1 MRFRSPAIVAV
12 SLFAVL
18 LSLAPTTGCGSKK
31 RKPPTI
37 AELLDRARTAGS
49 DEAQA
54 KELTRVARLQ
64 LRSGNKSGASKTLS
78 EARSK
83 LSPSKPRK
91 PRPAPAA
98 EEAAPVDGEAV
109 VGEQKPEGEPAADGA
124 APAEATPAADGAA
137 PAESAPPAE
146 GAAADA
152 APAADGEA
160 PAEGTTEPPAE
171 GDAVAEPAAEEAVP
185 EEPPRVINPVL
196 AAPLLVDIAAV
207 YSELGEKGAARD
219 VIKQAIKMAPEI
231 PDDISRSALFATAG
245 GIYGVRQGGIGDA
258 AAARRSLKEATS
270 ISGNV
275 EERFRAQSLAA
286 VAMGYVNAGLAKEA
300 SDMVATLEESARSV
314 ESPRARAEAL
324 AAAGNVR
331 AQSGDKEKAT
341 ELLGEAASTAKGIEG
356 AENRT
361 YALVA
366 VADAT
371 SVNGDRKAALKLIA
385 EAEKSANKVGDPDA
399 QENAKA
405 KVRAAK
411 GEIERRK
418 S

>member
-12 SLFAVL
+12 LLLAVL
-18 LSLAPTTGCGSKK
+18 MSLVPATGCGSRKS
-31 RKPPTI
+31 KPPTI
-37 AELLDRARTAGS
+37 AELLDRARAAGS

-83 LSPSKPRK
+83 LSPSKERK

-98 EEAAPVDGEAV
+98 DAAADS
-109 VGEQKPEGEPAADGA
+109 EQQPGGEPAADGA
-124 APAEATPAADGAA
+124 PPAEP
-137 PAESAPPAE
+137 APPAE
-146 GAAADA
+146 G
-152 APAADGEA
+152 G
-160 PAEGTTEPPAE
+160 
-171 GDAVAEPAAEEAVP
+171 EPAA
-185 EEPPRVINPVL
+185 EEPPRVINPVF
-196 AAPLLVDIAAV
+196 AAPLLVEIAAI

-219 VIKQAIKMAPEI
+219 VIKQALKMAAEI
-231 PDDISRSALFATAG
+231 PDDISRSALFAIAG

-258 AAARRSLKEATS
+258 AAARRELKKATELA
-270 ISGNV
+270 GGV
-275 EERFRAQSLAA
+275 EERFRAQALAA
-286 VAMGYVNAGLAKEA
+286 AAMGYVTAGLAKEA
-300 SDMVATLEESARSV
+300 SDMVAALEESARSV

-399 QENAKA
+399 QQNAKA

-418 S
+418 A

>member
-1 MRFRSPAIVAV
+1 MRFRSPASVAV
-12 SLFAVL
+12 ALLAVL
-18 LSLAPTTGCGSKK
+18 IGLFPAAGCGSKK

-37 AELLDRARTAGS
+37 AELLERARAAGS

-78 EARSK
+78 EARSR
-83 LSPSKPRK
+83 LTPQKPK
-91 PRPAPAA
+91 PVPPPAPVEPPATEPA
-98 EEAAPVDGEAV
+98 PTDGEPKPEGEAAPAGDAT
-109 VGEQKPEGEPAADGA
+109 PEGEPAAEA
-124 APAEATPAADGAA
+124 AATPEG
-137 PAESAPPAE
+137 EPP
-146 GAAADA
+146 ADA
-152 APAADGEA
+152 AAAAPEGE
-160 PAEGTTEPPAE
+160 P
-171 GDAVAEPAAEEAVP
+171 AVAEPPVEEAVP
-185 EEPPRVINPVL
+185 EEPPRVINPVF
-196 AAPLLVDIAAV
+196 AAPLLAEIAAI

-219 VIKQAIKMAPEI
+219 VLKQSLKLGGEI
-231 PDDISRSALFATAG
+231 PDEISRATLLASAG

-258 AAARRSLKEATS
+258 AAARRVLKEATS
-270 ISGNV
+270 LAGNV
-275 EERFRAQSLAA
+275 EERFRAQALSA

-300 SDMVATLEESARSV
+300 SQMVDALEESARGV
-314 ESPRARAEAL
+314 DSPRARAEAL

-331 AQSGDKEKAT
+331 AQSGDTEKAT

-356 AENRT
+356 YENRT

-371 SVNGDRKAALKLIA
+371 SANGDRKAALKLIA

-405 KVRAAK
+405 RVRATK
-411 GEIERRK
+411 NEIDRRK
-418 S
+418 

>member
-12 SLFAVL
+12 SLLAML
-18 LSLAPTTGCGSKK
+18 MSLVPATGCGSRK

-37 AELLDRARTAGS
+37 AELLDRARAAGS
-49 DEAQA
+49 EEAQA
-54 KELTRVARLQ
+54 KELTRVARMQ

-83 LSPSKPRK
+83 LSPAKERK
-91 PRPAPAA
+91 PRPSPTADAAAPADGA
-98 EEAAPVDGEAV
+98 AAPGDDAAAPPADAAAD
-109 VGEQKPEGEPAADGA
+109 GEQKEPAADGA
-124 APAEATPAADGAA
+124 PPAEP
-137 PAESAPPAE
+137 APPAE
-146 GAAADA
+146 G
-152 APAADGEA
+152 G
-160 PAEGTTEPPAE
+160 
-171 GDAVAEPAAEEAVP
+171 EPAAEETL
-185 EEPPRVINPVL
+185 RVVNPVF
-196 AAPLLVDIAAV
+196 AAPLLVEIAAI
-207 YSELGEKGAARD
+207 YSEMGEKGAARD
-219 VIKQAIKMAPEI
+219 VIKQALKMAAEI
-231 PDDISRSALFATAG
+231 PDDISRSSLFAIAG

-258 AAARRSLKEATS
+258 AAARRELRKATELA
-270 ISGNV
+270 GGV
-275 EERFRAQSLAA
+275 EERFRAQALAA
-286 VAMGYVNAGLAKEA
+286 AAMGYVNAGLAKEA
-300 SDMVATLEESARSV
+300 SDMVAALEESARSV

-331 AQSGDKEKAT
+331 AQSGDKEKAS

-418 S
+418 A

>member
-1 MRFRSPAIVAV
+1 MRFRSPTIVAV
-12 SLFAVL
+12 SLLAVL
-18 LSLAPTTGCGSKK
+18 VSLAPTAGCGSKK

-83 LSPSKPRK
+83 ISPPKERK
-91 PRPAPAA
+91 PKPAPAA
-98 EEAAPVDGEAV
+98 DAAAPAD
-109 VGEQKPEGEPAADGA
+109 GEQKPEGEPAADA
-124 APAEATPAADGAA
+124 AA
-137 PAESAPPAE
+137 PAE
-146 GAAADA
+146 GAA
-152 APAADGEA
+152 
-160 PAEGTTEPPAE
+160 
-171 GDAVAEPAAEEAVP
+171 PAAEPGVEEAVAD
-185 EEPPRVINPVL
+185 EPQRVINPVVV
-196 AAPLLVDIAAV
+196 APLLVEIAAV

-219 VIKQAIKMAPEI
+219 VIKQAIKLAAEI
-231 PDDISRSALFATAG
+231 PDDISRSALFSTAG

-258 AAARRSLKEATS
+258 AAARRELKKATDLA
-270 ISGNV
+270 GGV
-275 EERFRAQSLAA
+275 EERFRAQALAA
-286 VAMGYVNAGLAKEA
+286 AAMGYVTAGLAKEA

-314 ESPRARAEAL
+314 DSPRARAEAL

-411 GEIERRK
+411 GDIERRK

>member
-1 MRFRSPAIVAV
+1 MQFRSSTLVAV
-12 SLFAVL
+12 SLLAML
-18 LSLAPTTGCGSKK
+18 MSLVPVTGCGSKK

-37 AELLDRARTAGS
+37 AELLDDARKAGT

-54 KELTRVARLQ
+54 KQLTRVARLQ

-91 PRPAPAA
+91 PKPAPPSV
-98 EEAAPVDGEAV
+98 EAAAPADGEPKPDD
-109 VGEQKPEGEPAADGA
+109 EPSPEGEPAAEVA
-124 APAEATPAADGAA
+124 APAEA
-137 PAESAPPAE
+137 APPAD
-146 GAAADA
+146 GTPPADAPPEAA
-152 APAADGEA
+152 APAAG
-160 PAEGTTEPPAE
+160 G
-171 GDAVAEPAAEEAVP
+171 EPAAMPEPPPEEAVP
-185 EEPPRVINPVL
+185 DEPPRVINPVA
-196 AAPLLVDIAAV
+196 AAPLLMDIAAV

-275 EERFRAQSLAA
+275 EERFRAQALAA

-300 SDMVATLEESARSV
+300 SDMVATLEESARNV
-314 ESPRARAEAL
+314 ESPRARTEAL

-356 AENRT
+356 AENRA

-371 SVNGDRKAALKLIA
+371 SSNGDRKAALKLIA
-385 EAEKSANKVGDPDA
+385 EAEKAANKVGDPDA

-418 S
+418 T

>member
-12 SLFAVL
+12 SLLAVL
-18 LSLAPTTGCGSKK
+18 MSLVPATGCGSRK

-64 LRSGNKSGASKTLS
+64 LRSGNRSGASKTLS

-91 PRPAPAA
+91 PKPQPAA
-98 EEAAPVDGEAV
+98 EAAAPTDGEAA
-109 VGEQKPEGEPAADGA
+109 VGEPQPEGEPTAEAAPAADGA
-124 APAEATPAADGAA
+124 APAEAA
-137 PAESAPPAE
+137 PAAE
-146 GAAADA
+146 GAATDA

-160 PAEGTTEPPAE
+160 APEGNAEPPAE
-171 GDAVAEPAAEEAVP
+171 GDVAAAEPPPEEVVP

-207 YSELGEKGAARD
+207 YSELGEKSAARD

-258 AAARRSLKEATS
+258 AAARRSLKEATA

-275 EERFRAQSLAA
+275 EKRFLAQALAA

-314 ESPRARAEAL
+314 DSPRARAEAL

-331 AQSGDKEKAT
+331 AQSGDKDKAT

-356 AENRT
+356 SENRT

-385 EAEKSANKVGDPDA
+385 EAEKSASKVGDPDA

-411 GEIERRK
+411 NEIERRK

>member
-1 MRFRSPAIVAV
+1 MRLKAPFIVTM
-12 SLFAVL
+12 SLLAALV
-18 LSLAPTTGCGSKK
+18 SLAPSTGCGAKK

-78 EARSK
+78 EARSRI
-83 LSPSKPRK
+83 SPPQERK

-98 EEAAPVDGEAV
+98 DGAEPV
-109 VGEQKPEGEPAADGA
+109 PEPAAD
-124 APAEATPAADGAA
+124 
-137 PAESAPPAE
+137 
-146 GAAADA
+146 
-152 APAADGEA
+152 
-160 PAEGTTEPPAE
+160 EPQQA
-171 GDAVAEPAAEEAVP
+171 
-185 EEPPRVINPVL
+185 INPAI
-196 AAPLLVDIAAV
+196 AAPLLVEIAAV

-219 VIKQAIKMAPEI
+219 VLKRAVALAAEI
-231 PDDISRSALFATAG
+231 PDDVSRSALFATAG

-258 AAARRSLKEATS
+258 AAARRELKKATDVAAG
-270 ISGNV
+270 I
-275 EERFRAQSLAA
+275 EERFRAQALAA
-286 VAMGYVNAGLAKEA
+286 AAMGYVTAGLAKEA
-300 SDMVATLEESARSV
+300 GDMVAALEESARSV

-341 ELLGEAASTAKGIEG
+341 QLLGEAASTAKGIEG

-371 SVNGDRKAALKLIA
+371 SANGDRKAALKLIA

-411 GEIERRK
+411 GDIERRK
-418 S
+418 T

>member
-12 SLFAVL
+12 SLLAVL
-18 LSLAPTTGCGSKK
+18 MSLVPATGCGSRKS
-31 RKPPTI
+31 KPPTI
-37 AELLDRARTAGS
+37 AELLDRARAAGS

-78 EARSK
+78 EARSR
-83 LSPSKPRK
+83 LSPSKERK
-91 PRPAPAA
+91 PRPAPAP
-98 EEAAPVDGEAV
+98 AADAAADGEQQP
-109 VGEQKPEGEPAADGA
+109 GGEPAADGA
-124 APAEATPAADGAA
+124 PPAEP
-137 PAESAPPAE
+137 APPAE
-146 GAAADA
+146 G
-152 APAADGEA
+152 G
-160 PAEGTTEPPAE
+160 
-171 GDAVAEPAAEEAVP
+171 EPAA
-185 EEPPRVINPVL
+185 EEPPRVINPVF
-196 AAPLLVDIAAV
+196 AAPLLVEIAAI

-219 VIKQAIKMAPEI
+219 VIKQALKMAAEI

-258 AAARRSLKEATS
+258 AAARRELKKATELA
-270 ISGNV
+270 GGV
-275 EERFRAQSLAA
+275 EERFRAQALAA
-286 VAMGYVNAGLAKEA
+286 AAMGYVTAGLAKEA
-300 SDMVATLEESARSV
+300 SDMVAALEESARSV

-399 QENAKA
+399 QQNAKA

-418 S
+418 A

>member
-1 MRFRSPAIVAV
+1 MQFRSSTLVAV
-12 SLFAVL
+12 SLLAML
-18 LSLAPTTGCGSKK
+18 MSLAPTTGCGSKK

-37 AELLDRARTAGS
+37 AELLDDARRAGA

-54 KELTRVARLQ
+54 KQLTRVARLQ

-91 PRPAPAA
+91 PKPAPPAV
-98 EEAAPVDGEAV
+98 EAAAPADGEPR
-109 VGEQKPEGEPAADGA
+109 PEGEPAA
-124 APAEATPAADGAA
+124 E
-137 PAESAPPAE
+137 
-146 GAAADA
+146 DA
-152 APAADGEA
+152 APADGDPPADGE
-160 PAEGTTEPPAE
+160 PAAIPEPPL
-171 GDAVAEPAAEEAVP
+171 EEAVP
-185 EEPPRVINPVL
+185 EEPPRVINPVV
-196 AAPLLVDIAAV
+196 AAPLLMDIAAV

-275 EERFRAQSLAA
+275 EERFRAQALAA

-300 SDMVATLEESARSV
+300 SDMVATLEESARNV
-314 ESPRARAEAL
+314 ESPRARTEAL

-356 AENRT
+356 AENRA

-371 SVNGDRKAALKLIA
+371 SANGDRKAALKLIA
-385 EAEKSANKVGDPDA
+385 EAEKAANKVGDPDA

-418 S
+418 T

>member
-1 MRFRSPAIVAV
+1 
-12 SLFAVL
+12 
-18 LSLAPTTGCGSKK
+18 
-31 RKPPTI
+31 
-37 AELLDRARTAGS
+37 
-49 DEAQA
+49 
-54 KELTRVARLQ
+54 
-64 LRSGNKSGASKTLS
+64 
-78 EARSK
+78 
-83 LSPSKPRK
+83 
-91 PRPAPAA
+91 
-98 EEAAPVDGEAV
+98 
-109 VGEQKPEGEPAADGA
+109 
-124 APAEATPAADGAA
+124 
-137 PAESAPPAE
+137 
-146 GAAADA
+146 
-152 APAADGEA
+152 
-160 PAEGTTEPPAE
+160 
-171 GDAVAEPAAEEAVP
+171 
-185 EEPPRVINPVL
+185 
-196 AAPLLVDIAAV
+196 
-207 YSELGEKGAARD
+207 
-219 VIKQAIKMAPEI
+219 MAPEI

-275 EERFRAQSLAA
+275 EERFRAQALAA

-314 ESPRARAEAL
+314 DSPRARAEAL

-331 AQSGDKEKAT
+331 AQSGDKDKAT

-356 AENRT
+356 SENRT

-411 GEIERRK
+411 NDIERRK